1 MHCSYIVQMIEEDLT
16 HDYLHSSEDNLW
28 SILYLTGY
36 LTRVREIPVSDGAL
50 ALTIPNAEVKEI
62 FRSTIQKWFKDSS
75 QTWNRQA
82 MFQALWAGELDF
94 IYLDNGATV
103 IVIEHDLDVIRNAD
117 YVIDMGLGAEMRKD
131 KL

>member
-1 MHCSYIVQMIEEDLT
+1 
-16 HDYLHSSEDNLW
+16 
-28 SILYLTGY
+28 
-36 LTRVREIPVSDGAL
+36 
-50 ALTIPNAEVKEI
+50 
-62 FRSTIQKWFKDSS
+62 
-75 QTWNRQA
+75 

-103 IVIEHDLDVIRNAD
+103 IVIEHNLDVIRNAD